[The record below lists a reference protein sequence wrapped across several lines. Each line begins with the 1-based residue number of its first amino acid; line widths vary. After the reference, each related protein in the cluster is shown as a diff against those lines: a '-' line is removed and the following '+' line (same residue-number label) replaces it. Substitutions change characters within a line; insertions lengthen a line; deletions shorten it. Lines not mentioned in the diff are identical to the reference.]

1 MPTKLVILW
10 SRPDD
15 LEGFEDHYR
24 SVHVPIVE
32 RYPAVLRMEVTRL
45 VDAPFGG
52 EVPHYLVVT
61 IECSNEQDL
70 ETLVESEAFR
80 ESGADA
86 REIGKRFGARV
97 TILRGEDYL

>member
-10 SRPDD
+10 SQPDD
-15 LEGFEDHYR
+15 VEGFEDHYR
-24 SVHVPIVE
+24 DVHMPIVE
-32 RYPAVLRMEVTRL
+32 RYPAVLRLEATRL

-52 EVPHYLVVT
+52 EVPAYLVLTV
-61 IECSNEQDL
+61 ECATEDDL
-70 ETLVESEAFR
+70 HTLIKSEPFM